1 MLKGFLRVMSVARS
15 SLLALTVSRL
25 TLWRKERLSSSAFIK
40 HRVQTWQLVLCTG
53 IFCYLALAVATH
65 TVRTYHWFLLATI
78 PAALVAAERG
88 RQFFLDWSPLIAFW
102 LVYDRLRLL
111 QPLLLD
117 RVSVESPFLFER
129 WAFGWLGGGEVPA
142 HAARVWL
149 ASLAEQP
156 FGSTFSWAVQLIYF
170 SHIFAVPLFISC
182 LWLRGKSN
190 VKDRARFVRHMLAF
204 AVMSFIAIAVYILI
218 PVAPPWWV
226 SLYGMAKPTPELVAQ
241 ANMTA
246 AMDGALIQGMIR
258 NAAQWFAAVPSL
270 HGAYPVLLVLLA
282 LRDRSRLIIAL
293 MIVYGAAMWAATVLL
308 NQHYVIDLIAGAL
321 IAVAARLLAPRI
333 KYLRADAN

>member
-1 MLKGFLRVMSVARS
+1 
-15 SLLALTVSRL
+15 
-25 TLWRKERLSSSAFIK
+25 LSSSAFIK
-40 HRVQTWQLVLCTG
+40 HKVQTWQLVLCTG
-53 IFCYLALAVATH
+53 VFCYLALAVATH

-78 PAALVAAERG
+78 PAALVAADRG

-117 RVSVESPFLFER
+117 RVSVESPFLLER
-129 WAFGWLGGGEVPA
+129 WAFGWLAGGEVPA
-142 HAARVWL
+142 HAARAWL
-149 ASLAEQP
+149 ASMSGQA
-156 FGSTFSWAVQLIYF
+156 FGSTVSWAVQLIYF
-170 SHIFAVPLFISC
+170 SHIFAAPLYMSW
-182 LWLRGKSN
+182 LWVRGKSN

-204 AVMSFIAIAVYILI
+204 AAMSFMAIVVYVLL

-226 SLYGMAKPTPELVAQ
+226 SLYGMAKPTSELVAQ
-241 ANMTA
+241 ATMTK

-282 LRDRSRLIIAL
+282 LRDRGRWTVAL
-293 MIVYGAAMWAATVLL
+293 MILYGAAMWAATVLL
-308 NQHYVIDLIAGAL
+308 NQHYIIDLMAGAI
-321 IAVAARLLAPRI
+321 IAVAAWLLAPRI
-333 KYLRADAN
+333 KYLRASAE